1 MAVHLKQGNFYSAYM
16 QSFPPSCSA
25 DLCRRDGEGNK
36 EGSYYSPVSAG
47 LSVRYRSVSLQFSTG
62 KPVSGAGLQSVARV
76 VLLATV
82 PMKKVGFET
91 GLSE

>member
-1 MAVHLKQGNFYSAYM
+1 M
-16 QSFPPSCSA
+16 
-25 DLCRRDGEGNK
+25 
-36 EGSYYSPVSAG
+36 SAG
-47 LSVRYRSVSLQFSTG
+47 LSVRYRSVSLQLVSIG
-62 KPVSGAGLQSVARV
+62 KPVFGGKLQSVAQV